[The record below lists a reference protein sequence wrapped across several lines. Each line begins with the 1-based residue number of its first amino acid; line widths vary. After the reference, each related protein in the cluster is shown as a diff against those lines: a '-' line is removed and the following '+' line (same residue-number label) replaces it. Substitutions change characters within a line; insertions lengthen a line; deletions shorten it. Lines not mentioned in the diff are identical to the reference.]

1 MKKIEMFIDE
11 NLIEFNNLSCSEVCE
26 CTLDEFDNE
35 VIDYLKENYRFDY
48 KDICVYY
55 VEDENEIW
63 VENMNS

>member
-11 NLIEFNNLSCSEVCE
+11 NFNEFSNLSCSEVFE
-26 CTLDEFDNE
+26 MNVNEFDNE
-35 VIDYLKENYRFDY
+35 VIEYLKDNYRFDY

-55 VEDENEIW
+55 VKDEDEIW